1 MVPGVGVVVIA
12 CAISVLMKDLGDEL
26 DAVEVMED
34 KMKEEMMTLKHMN
47 RTVSLEHQTL
57 FVRL

>member
-1 MVPGVGVVVIA
+1 MYLLKEEYLVPELYYGSWSWGCCHC

-47 RTVSLEHQTL
+47 
-57 FVRL
+57 